1 MLEVISAYIL
11 SLFPEGFDPFDMF
24 HTLFYLIGV
33 ALILAALIRLIHKKT
48 SQYNHALSS
57 AMALMFMY
65 MLMVLLHRVVPDIV
79 DPVLQK
85 LPLIDVNFQT
95 GTISLFQFSMDR
107 FTEGCRELV
116 YLMILSFCLI
126 GLDDIIPDSKN
137 TATWM
142 VLQFIIA
149 CMALAIYCFILNS
162 INTFFPEVF
171 TSVAPMILVSIL
183 LFMVFLGL
191 LKVILTVM
199 LAAVNPLLGAVSA
212 FFSSNKLGMAL
223 GKSVMCSFVLIIM
236 TIVLK
241 FRGIVT
247 IPLADLTLLVCV
259 LPLIVL
265 AILWVVIGH
274 VL

>member
-1 MLEVISAYIL
+1 
-11 SLFPEGFDPFDMF
+11 
-24 HTLFYLIGV
+24 
-33 ALILAALIRLIHKKT
+33 
-48 SQYNHALSS
+48 
-57 AMALMFMY
+57 
-65 MLMVLLHRVVPDIV
+65 
-79 DPVLQK
+79 
-85 LPLIDVNFQT
+85 
-95 GTISLFQFSMDR
+95 MDH
-107 FTEGCRELV
+107 FAEGCRELV
-116 YLMILSFCLI
+116 YVLILSFCLI

-137 TATWM
+137 TATWII
-142 VLQFIIA
+142 LQFIIA

-223 GKSVMCSFVLIIM
+223 GKSVMCSFVLIAM

-241 FRGIVT
+241 YRGIVT
-247 IPLADLTLLVCV
+247 IPLQDLTLLVCS

-265 AILWVVIGH
+265 LVLWVVIGH